1 MYHAWFSFLFT
12 NLLTY
17 LCPLVFH
24 LISTKVFRAV
34 QEIFNLRVW
43 RAGAIGFFFF
53 SFSFS
58 SPIYRHGSE
67 PLRALSTERKWADT
81 TLVFCLVFFDR
92 LFAAFEQQHVAME
105 REKDWNRRPQI
116 QLLSDL
122 DSMHPN
128 IHLPNRFS
136 LLNRHHLYAL

>member
-1 MYHAWFSFLFT
+1 MHGFLFYSQIYSHICVHWFFT
-12 NLLTY
+12 SY
-17 LCPLVFH
+17 LPRCFGLFKRF
-24 LISTKVFRAV
+24 LIF
-34 QEIFNLRVW
+34 
-43 RAGAIGFFFF
+43 GFGEPVLSGFSFF